1 MIKEV
6 TSTGRDSQIQI
17 INITIRLNEEEN
29 LVFKIFEIFSS
40 LKSNKDQ

>member
-6 TSTGRDSQIQI
+6 TIPGRDSQIQK
-17 INITIRLNEEEN
+17 INTSMRLNEEEN

-40 LKSNKDQ
+40 SKSKKDQ